1 MLKDSVVMHSVILS
15 TTFLINHVTDHPKT
29 ACQPFCNVTMFN
41 QHIHSVPFINTQETK
56 LCRPHLQFTKR
67 TEMFQGV
74 LPLNLWC
81 QPIVLKCS
89 SPVYRYL
96 REDEFQCQCTG
107 CHKKNCG
114 LGVTSKTSQ
123 IWLTVAIFR
132 KWQDS
137 SVALWIK
144 IAVILNWR

>member
-1 MLKDSVVMHSVILS
+1 MHSVILS
-15 TTFLINHVTDHPKT
+15 TTFLRNHVTDHPKT

-107 CHKKNCG
+107 CPKKKYLSSFLSFWLWKGYLYGYELISNKTNRSNRCDR
-114 LGVTSKTSQ
+114 TST
-123 IWLTVAIFR
+123 
-132 KWQDS
+132 
-137 SVALWIK
+137 
-144 IAVILNWR
+144 